1 MAPSLNFLFNAN
13 QQSGSSYPPSL
24 LKRESVGVDRAS
36 FITSS
41 MVWLERCRILVL
53 FELMGWSFVQA
64 CSETADLSVW
74 HISPCTCGKVERPR
88 DASKLDY

>member
-53 FELMGWSFVQA
+53 FELMGGRSSKHA
-64 CSETADLSVW
+64 RRPLTCRSG
-74 HISPCTCGKVERPR
+74 ISLRALVER
-88 DASKLDY
+88 SKDLETLRN